1 MEKLKIDTPTP
12 EFKVLLDALREAIST
27 NKLLTS
33 EIGQHLRTLKYYD
46 EQLPEDNPLVLNG
59 VIDEFWEEVNNLRE
73 INNHLTQHCN
83 HLKTLI

>member
-12 EFKVLLDALREAIST
+12 ELILLLDAFRAAIST

-46 EQLPEDNPLVLNG
+46 EQLFKDESLVLNG
-59 VIDEFWEEVNNLRE
+59 VIDGFWEEVNNLRE

-83 HLKTLI
+83 HLKKLI